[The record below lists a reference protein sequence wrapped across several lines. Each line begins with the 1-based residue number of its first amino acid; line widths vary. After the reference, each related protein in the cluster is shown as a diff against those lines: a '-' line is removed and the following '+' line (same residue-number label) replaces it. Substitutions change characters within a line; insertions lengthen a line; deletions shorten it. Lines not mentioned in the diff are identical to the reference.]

1 MAVLDIVQVPD
12 PVLRRP
18 AKPVERVTKR
28 IQKLI
33 RDMADTMYAANGAG
47 LAAPQVGVSERVI
60 VADAGDGLVALV
72 NPRIVSS
79 SGSEVDVEGCLS
91 IPNVTVYVERAAQVE
106 VEGWDERGKTVRIK
120 AEGLLARA
128 LQHEIDH
135 LDGIL
140 IIDKGTIVQPAGE
153 AAGATGDAGTS
164 SGGRDDRLGAPL
176 PAAQRARIRR
186 AQGAGGRS
194 GDEDGSQAGAA
205 GAPGP

>member
-1 MAVLDIVQVPD
+1 MAVLDIVRVPD

-72 NPRIVSS
+72 NPRIVAA

-140 IIDKGTIVQPAGE
+140 ITDKGTIVQPAKEETGAGGE
-153 AAGATGDAGTS
+153 ARTQADGDGHRPAAPAT
-164 SGGRDDRLGAPL
+164 
-176 PAAQRARIRR
+176 AAQRSRARR
-186 AQGAGGRS
+186 AQGAGGHP
-194 GDEDGSQAGAA
+194 GDGDGAKAGAA
-205 GAPGP
+205 GAPAP